1 VHTAAYDAAADLAFV
16 APQTAI
22 PMLVAKLREDLDPK
36 QLASIGSTEASIFR
50 TPEGTAFVDVL
61 ASKNQSTVLDKKVKD
76 YDLLKFEEELRAQIA
91 QKTGK
96 PKKLTPDEQAKVNA
110 QLAKESAIRQSVG
123 KVNAKLR
130 RGVGF
135 IHSLATEW
143 PTEAELWI
151 VQAVDLLHDVIEA
164 GAGLVLGDAASLAY
178 LDCAE
183 SVTHRLGSLRKFIGV
198 ATLRATGV
206 TQLPPELLVEP
217 LQGRNKPATSLLRS

>member
-1 VHTAAYDAAADLAFV
+1 
-16 APQTAI
+16 
-22 PMLVAKLREDLDPK
+22 MLVTKLQEDLDPR
-36 QLASIGSTEASIFR
+36 QLANIGSTEASIFR
-50 TPEGTAFVDVL
+50 TPEGTPYIDVL

-76 YDLLKFEEELRAQIA
+76 YDILKFEEELRAQIS

-110 QLAKESAIRQSVG
+110 QLAKESAIREDV
-123 KVNAKLR
+123 KRVNAKLR

-143 PTEAELWI
+143 PTEAEMWI
-151 VQAVDLLHDVIEA
+151 VQAVDMLHDVIEA
-164 GAGLVLGDAASLAY
+164 GAGLVVGDAAALAY

-183 SVTHRLGSLRKFIGV
+183 SVTQRLGTLKKFVGV
-198 ATLRATGV
+198 ATLRAIGV

-217 LQGRNKPATSLLRS
+217 LQSKMLRLW